1 MNNENPW
8 LTRVRRNYAS
18 CNFAEHPRQSCHFMN
33 ALVLVALFRQQPGEK
48 FQGSTSYRKVVY
60 IPSIYYNKASRI
72 RRIIHTGVKQAY
84 SILYTKAYL
93 WRTRMTSEHPSANR
107 NVNEVIS
114 TTLQET
120 TQTLFFL
127 TAGVKLTSFLAL
139 PVTHWS

>member
-1 MNNENPW
+1 MCVKSDIK
-8 LTRVRRNYAS
+8 LLILKTLS
-18 CNFAEHPRQSCHFMN
+18 
-33 ALVLVALFRQQPGEK
+33 VLVALFRQQPGEK

-127 TAGVKLTSFLAL
+127 TAGVKLTSFGLCQL
-139 PVTHWS
+139 RTGVDNGRG